1 MDRRLVLSVR
11 VWLGSLAGASLALLL
26 LLWSACSNDSV
37 GDAET
42 MSPESTANEAEPT
55 PIDGVDFHHYDVNGL
70 RMRVA
75 EQGDGPLVLF
85 VHGWPESWYSWR
97 HQIPAVAAA
106 GYHAVAPDMRGYG
119 GTTAPSA
126 VDDYDITHL
135 CADLAGLVAE
145 LGEEK
150 AVLVGHDWG
159 AVAGWQ
165 CALLEPDVFRAAV
178 NMSVPYR
185 GRSERS
191 LIEVLQQAYGEN
203 FFYILYF
210 QELDEDGSGIAEA
223 EFDADPRGI
232 LSRLYTSPGTPRED
246 PEVTDPLRSA
256 GGWIPRLGAP
266 TALPA
271 WLSEDDLDYYVGEFA
286 RAGFRGGI
294 SYYRN
299 FHRNWETTPQL
310 DGAQVQQ
317 PSLFIAGDKDAVIA
331 GATQEQLEDSMGP
344 VIADLRG
351 VHVIADTGHWVQQER
366 PEEVNGLL
374 LEFLASL
381 E

>member
-1 MDRRLVLSVR
+1 MDLRVVRSLRTRLEVP
-11 VWLGSLAGASLALLL
+11 LAGVILLL
-26 LLWSACSNDSV
+26 FSLGCSNETT
-37 GDAET
+37 GEPGT
-42 MSPESTANEAEPT
+42 MSPQASNSSTEAT
-55 PIDGVDFHHYDVNGL
+55 PIAGVDFHHYDVNGL

-106 GYHAVAPDMRGYG
+106 GYHAAAPDMRGYG

-126 VDDYDITHL
+126 AADYDITHL
-135 CADLAGLVAE
+135 CADLTGLVGV
-145 LGEEK
+145 LGEEE

-165 CALLEPDVFRAAV
+165 CALLEPDVFRAVV

-185 GRSERS
+185 GRSRRS
-191 LIEVLQQAYGEN
+191 PIEIWQQSFGEN

-210 QELDEDGSGIAEA
+210 QELDENGSGIAEA
-223 EFDADPRGI
+223 EFDADPEGI
-232 LSRLYTSPGTPRED
+232 LSRLYASPGTPRND

-266 TALPA
+266 TELPR
-271 WLSEDDLDYYVGEFA
+271 WLSQEDLDYYVGEFT

-310 DGAQVQQ
+310 DGAHLQQ
-317 PSLFIAGDKDAVIA
+317 PSLFIAGEQDVVIG
-331 GATQEQLEDSMGP
+331 GATQEQLEEGMGA
-344 VIADLRG
+344 VIDDLRG
-351 VHVIADTGHWVQQER
+351 VHLIPDTGHWVQQER
-366 PEEVNGLL
+366 PAEVNGLL

-381 E
+381 D